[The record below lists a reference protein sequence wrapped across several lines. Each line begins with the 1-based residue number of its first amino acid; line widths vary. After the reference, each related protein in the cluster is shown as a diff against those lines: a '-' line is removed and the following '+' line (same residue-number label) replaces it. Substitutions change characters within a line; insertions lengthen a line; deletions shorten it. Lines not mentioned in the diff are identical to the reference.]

1 MRRRPSAH
9 PTAALY
15 HGSDPQSRTA
25 AGVHLQPLNSGS
37 KPRGGHVFA
46 RIVHRG
52 LGGHF
57 VVWQDSH
64 GFHAQ
69 DVVRLTFATPQT
81 ITGAELYT
89 TNYESFGT
97 DSSVIADG
105 TTAIPL
111 RTVFL
116 ADNNPGGQNCWAG
129 GQVVRDSCKIAN

>member
-1 MRRRPSAH
+1 M
-9 PTAALY
+9 
-15 HGSDPQSRTA
+15 
-25 AGVHLQPLNSGS
+25 
-37 KPRGGHVFA
+37 FA
-46 RIVHRG
+46 QIVHRG

-64 GFHAQ
+64 GFHGQ

-81 ITGAELYT
+81 IIGAELYT

-97 DSSVIADG
+97 DSTVIADG
-105 TTAIPL
+105 TTSIPL

-129 GQVVRDSCKIAN
+129 GQVVRDLCKIVN